1 MAQTLRAGL
10 SITGSGFGFWSHDI
24 GGFEGARPDPAVY
37 KRWVAFGL
45 LGSHSRM
52 HGSTV
57 YRVPWL
63 FDEEDE
69 KNGVVNAPGQT
80 AVDVAR
86 TFTKLKLSLMPY
98 LFQTG
103 LQPHL
108 NGTPVMRSMFVEF
121 PDDPTCRTLDR
132 QYMFGPNLLVA
143 PVFTYSGDVEYYL
156 PAGVWTNWFTGEK
169 VASEHG
175 VWRNERHGFD
185 TIPLWVREGSV
196 LVTKPGAETPDYEY
210 GKDALV
216 SVFLDGTDAAEAV
229 VTEADGSSV
238 AFSARK
244 TANGVEVSSSD
255 GRAFT
260 ARLGFGEV
268 VAASEGRVMLS

>member
-1 MAQTLRAGL
+1 M
-10 SITGSGFGFWSHDI
+10 
-24 GGFEGARPDPAVY
+24 
-37 KRWVAFGL
+37 
-45 LGSHSRM
+45 
-52 HGSTV
+52 
-57 YRVPWL
+57 
-63 FDEEDE
+63 
-69 KNGVVNAPGQT
+69 
-80 AVDVAR
+80 
-86 TFTKLKLSLMPY
+86 
-98 LFQTG
+98 
-103 LQPHL
+103 
-108 NGTPVMRSMFVEF
+108 
-121 PDDPTCRTLDR
+121 
-132 QYMFGPNLLVA
+132 
-143 PVFTYSGDVEYYL
+143 
-156 PAGVWTNWFTGEK
+156 
-169 VASEHG
+169 ASEHG

-216 SVFLDGTDAAEAV
+216 SVFLDGTDAAKAV

-268 VAASEGRVMLS
+268 VAASEGKVMLS